1 VLGTPADVEDVVR
14 APLVATGTIALPDGV
29 MTSSHLSPG
38 KTVEVAGPSGTLTL
52 VVSASHLARGQRG
65 TVIVSA
71 ADLAVLDPA
80 APPAAI
86 WGQLADIDSAN
97 AAITALNPIVA
108 RYPTIELAGAAVD
121 HASIWKGLTRILLL
135 VTALLSVGAVIG
147 VVGIGNTL
155 GLAVTER
162 TRESA
167 LLRALGLRRG
177 QLRISLAV
185 EAALLAAVGALVGIG
200 LGAVYGWV
208 GAAATFG
215 EIDTPLV
222 MAFPTTDV
230 LWVLALAV
238 VAGVL
243 ASVLPARR
251 AARAQPR
258 AVLAEI

>member
-1 VLGTPADVEDVVR
+1 
-14 APLVATGTIALPDGV
+14 
-29 MTSSHLSPG
+29 M
-38 KTVEVAGPSGTLTL
+38 
-52 VVSASHLARGQRG
+52 
-65 TVIVSA
+65 
-71 ADLAVLDPA
+71 
-80 APPAAI
+80 
-86 WGQLADIDSAN
+86 
-97 AAITALNPIVA
+97 
-108 RYPTIELAGAAVD
+108 
-121 HASIWKGLTRILLL
+121 
-135 VTALLSVGAVIG
+135 IG

-177 QLRISLAV
+177 QLRTSLAV
-185 EAALLAAVGALVGIG
+185 EAALLATVGAVVGIG

-215 EIDTPLV
+215 EMGTPLV
-222 MAFPTTDV
+222 LAFPTADV
-230 LWVLALAV
+230 LLVLGLAV
-238 VAGVL
+238 VAGVV